1 MVVKF
6 CPYRSTC
13 LNLMD
18 WTNVLRLTCK
28 LACACRAVDNF
39 FCKGGQPGGKL
50 SNRLILLL
58 RLFEIVES
66 CSGSLGLHAQALSVL
81 EP

>member
-1 MVVKF
+1 MCYCTRV
-6 CPYRSTC
+6 PS
-13 LNLMD
+13 LP
-18 WTNVLRLTCK
+18 
-28 LACACRAVDNF
+28 RAVDNF

>member
-1 MVVKF
+1 MCNTISKKKNEEERLALVLTG
-6 CPYRSTC
+6 PYIT
-13 LNLMD
+13 
-18 WTNVLRLTCK
+18 
-28 LACACRAVDNF
+28 F

-66 CSGSLGLHAQALSVL
+66 CSGSLDLHAQALSVL
-81 EP
+81 EPYHCSHQNTSYA

>member
-1 MVVKF
+1 M
-6 CPYRSTC
+6 P
-13 LNLMD
+13 
-18 WTNVLRLTCK
+18 
-28 LACACRAVDNF
+28 ARAVDNF